1 MRSLL
6 SISKTRRPRG
16 LRGAGPA
23 ERRGATLVEFALV
36 SPILFVFMCCCFEF
50 GRIAMMRASIANA
63 AYEGARRA
71 SVPGS
76 RADQAIQSATD
87 VVSASGISSSTV
99 TVNPTVFDAST
110 RDVTVTVSVVSQ
122 SADVK
127 SITVAVAFPYKLIA
141 AWPGFSDQISL
152 SHSVTMTQFR

>member
-6 SISKTRRPRG
+6 SISKTRRHRG

-110 RDVTVTVSVVSQ
+110 RDVTVTVSVRYV
-122 SADVK
+122 DN
-127 SITVAVAFPYKLIA
+127 
-141 AWPGFSDQISL
+141 AWIPAMFIGNA
-152 SHSVTMTQFR
+152 TMQRSCTMSREINR